1 MQEGEVI
8 ELAIMVGTKTKTIT
22 VHKSDRV
29 EMIKERVLKSS
40 DGSAMYK
47 GDPDTSLLI
56 ASYAKPPESPAL
68 SLGAEAQSNARTSTI
83 TRPLEGGQREQ
94 TSYQVALLENR
105 SLGESLLMAQTRLPA
120 RADGVV
126 FKHVYLDKYHV
137 PRAWQL
143 AIRVPSRPHPLTHT
157 PPPFSLRPALA
168 DRARP

>member
-56 ASYAKPPESPAL
+56 ASYAKPP
-68 SLGAEAQSNARTSTI
+68 AEAQSNARTSTI